1 MFMIEITEDKFDD
14 LYENIESMLRF
25 GGKAMTCLDKMKHE
39 KEDRYGER
47 NPMPDYRGRWRH
59 GYREDENYEE
69 KERRERMERDT
80 PDYRGGGY
88 RGGGGY

>member
-1 MFMIEITEDKFDD
+1 MIEITEDKFEG
-14 LYENIESMLRF
+14 LCENVEKMLKY
-25 GGKAMTCLDKMKHE
+25 GGKAMSCIEEMKHE
-39 KEDRYGER
+39 SQDRYSER

-59 GYREDENYEE
+59 GYREGEDYEE
-69 KERRERMERDT
+69 RERRERSERDM

>member
-1 MFMIEITEDKFDD
+1 MVMIEITEDKFDD

-47 NPMPDYRGRWRH
+47 NRMPDYRGYGVGRH
-59 GYREDENYEE
+59 GMREHEDYEDMRHRE
-69 KERRERMERDT
+69 ERERMGR
-80 PDYRGGGY
+80 DYRGYGEEY
-88 RGGGGY
+88 